1 MMAHVRF
8 TADFDYRTPVFGVTI
23 AYKAGWSGTVKQD
36 CATKAVAQ
44 KKAVRIKPPPR
55 SSEKVTD
62 NA

>member
-1 MMAHVRF
+1 MAHVRF
-8 TADFDYRTPVFGVTI
+8 TDDFNYRPPVFGVTI
-23 AYKAGWSGTVKQD
+23 AYKAGWSGSVKKE
-36 CATKAVAQ
+36 CADQAVAQ